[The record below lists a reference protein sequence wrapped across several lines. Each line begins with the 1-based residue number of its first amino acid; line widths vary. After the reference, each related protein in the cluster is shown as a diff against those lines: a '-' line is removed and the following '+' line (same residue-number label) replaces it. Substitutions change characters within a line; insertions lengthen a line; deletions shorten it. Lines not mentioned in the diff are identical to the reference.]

1 MKARNLASKLW
12 TLLWVAVWCVT
23 LTFVTVTPVTT
34 TSLQPQSTTD
44 VITAPSYLFN
54 RTGFNYDMVDGTS
67 ILADLGVV
75 RYNQFLM
82 DLQNSQG
89 QALPEVVVA
98 VLDSGVDA
106 DHAVFG
112 ENRERLLTDYA
123 VNFCLQIED
132 ATGRPVSSGLTAND
146 WDSDASGHG
155 THVAGIIADSTLA
168 NVKILPIRI
177 FCGTDNTMG
186 LNTFNNAVNYL
197 CALKEGKP
205 TYLNGYW
212 YNTQRTKLNI
222 VAVNLSL
229 GTTGIEAVKSNDD
242 LLTRTNRDYQSY
254 INSLCGAA
262 ILPIA
267 AAGNISKDNGETNTK
282 SYYSFPASCAG
293 AVSVSAY
300 DFYNDY
306 DLADFSYYNNCV
318 SISAPGVGIW
328 SACSDDVYDR
338 YSKRNQTYVDPGTG
352 IKYLQLS
359 GTSMAT
365 PFVTICYA
373 LLMSDPTKTTAAT
386 LGIDSWDPTVDYAR
400 PYYYVTMQ
408 EKALLLH
415 ALDLYEDNEP
425 GMNDPYYGYGGIN
438 VEDFA
443 QATVAVQTSKTAG
456 ELLVNNVNTQPVVG
470 NDTLAGEVSEW
481 GTVVWILVG
490 VGLIFLLINMVKS
503 AFPLRRGE
511 E

>member
-12 TLLWVAVWCVT
+12 TLLLVAVWCLT
-23 LTFVTVTPVTT
+23 LTFTTVPTVATTP
-34 TSLQPQSTTD
+34 LQTQSTTD
-44 VITAPSYLFN
+44 VITAPTYMFDRVGL
-54 RTGFNYDMVDGTS
+54 NYDMIDGTS
-67 ILADLGVV
+67 MLADLGVV
-75 RYNQFLM
+75 KYNQYLM
-82 DLQNSQG
+82 DVQNKQG
-89 QALPEVVVA
+89 QTLPEVVVA

-106 DHAVFG
+106 DHVVFG
-112 ENRERLLTDYA
+112 ENRERLLSDYA
-123 VNFCLQIED
+123 VNFCLQTEGQ
-132 ATGRPVSSGLTAND
+132 TRPISSGLTAND

-177 FCGTDNTMG
+177 FCGADNALG
-186 LNTFNNAVNYL
+186 INAFNNAVNYL
-197 CALKEGKP
+197 CALKEGKA

-212 YNTQRTKLNI
+212 YNTQRAKLNI

-229 GTTGIEAVKSNDD
+229 GTAGIEAVKSNDAV
-242 LLTRTNRDYQSY
+242 LTKTNSEYQDY
-254 INSLCGAA
+254 INRLCGVS

-267 AAGNISKDNGETNTK
+267 AAGNISKDNDETNTK

-300 DFYNDY
+300 NFYNDY

-318 SISAPGVGIW
+318 SIAAPGVGIW
-328 SACSDDVYDR
+328 SACSDEVYDR
-338 YSKRNQTYVDPGTG
+338 YRKQGKTYVDLGTG
-352 IKYLQLS
+352 TKYLQLS

-365 PFVTICYA
+365 PFVTVCYV
-373 LLMSDPTKTTAAT
+373 LLMSDPTKTTADA
-386 LGIDSWDPTVDYAR
+386 LGLDSWDPQVDYAR

-415 ALDLYEDNEP
+415 AFDIYEDNEP
-425 GMNDPYYGYGGIN
+425 GMNDPYYGYGGVN
-438 VEDFA
+438 VADFA
-443 QATVAVQTSKTAG
+443 QATVAVQPSKTTS
-456 ELLVNNVNTQPVVG
+456 EMLVNNVNSQVTIG
-470 NDTLAGEVSEW
+470 NEPLSGEVSEW
-481 GTVVWILVG
+481 GNVIWILVG
-490 VGLIFLLINMVKS
+490 VGLIFMLISMVKS